1 MNREHY
7 PIGHE
12 DWLVMSDNYS
22 KVKARCACGGW
33 LVRETAPVGAPYNW
47 QDWQHDSEVTA

>member
-12 DWLVMSDNYS
+12 DWLVMSDDYS